1 MAKKSTQVSRRTT
14 LFSKSNKV
22 MAKVDKKGIVRG
34 TAGSVVYRGY
44 REMNIIQ
51 GKPRKFEQTS
61 AS

>member
-1 MAKKSTQVSRRTT
+1 MTKKSSRLLCRTT
-14 LFSKSNKV
+14 LPSKTNKV